1 MANEENKQ
9 FNRFQFSTEIDRG
22 EDDNPKKKKT
32 TSRRTRKNNNNSRRG
47 TRRTTKNKKKEL
59 LKGDSNM
66 NKKEEKIEILD
77 DSEEIKKIMDSIVIE
92 DDDPTDDVDQ
102 YKEELKKSINKSK
115 VNEKYKEEIEKIMD
129 TIVIEDD
136 DPTDDVDQ
144 YKEELKKIMDSI
156 VIEEDEDNYKEKV
169 KKIMDS
175 IVIEDDDPTDDV
187 ENFKEEFKKGIEEL
201 PVDENSKKYKEQIE
215 RIMNSIVIE
224 DNEARED
231 VDKYK
236 QQLKEIMDS
245 IVIEEDEAIPTA
257 DFKVFA
263 DDAPPMEKKNNGEEG
278 ITVSAEDI
286 VVNEEKNE
294 ETVDEKDKESQAFL
308 AELDKL
314 KEKGININEV
324 RDVDLEHTLYRDQY
338 FIKEDAE
345 DKVVEEVKNAIE
357 NTSELSAV
365 DIAEASRTIRKVYLS
380 FRARVILLTV
390 GILILF
396 AAACFIIAS
405 ALDNNT
411 IRKIGYTEKST
422 IEYEVCQNVMNV
434 TNVACMPSGQTYKA
448 STTSKIPLKYHYEA
462 KFDEEID
469 YDLSYHVVIV
479 DKIFDHNDASKVL
492 YSDDT
497 IAIEKTKIQEGMSP
511 VKIDVDVDVDFQKYY
526 NLVNE
531 YKQKYSMNAE
541 SQLSVVLYIDDGSDT
556 RNVGEVI
563 IPITTENYNLT
574 RNEVKDQKQEY
585 ALAER
590 DWTNANTIYIIVGSV
605 LVLLSLFLLFHL
617 TKLALSVTGK
627 KSKYQ
632 EYLMSILNEYDR
644 LIVIARDG
652 YESNIEKRVVKV
664 YTFDELLDAR
674 NSLNKPIIYSRINN
688 VKSEFIVEDDEV
700 IYKFVL
706 KEADMG
712 E

>member
-1 MANEENKQ
+1 MCWLGGVFFMANEENKQ

-245 IVIEEDEAIPTA
+245 IVIEENDVIPTA

-380 FRARVILLTV
+380 FRARVIL
-390 GILILF
+390 
-396 AAACFIIAS
+396 
-405 ALDNNT
+405 
-411 IRKIGYTEKST
+411 
-422 IEYEVCQNVMNV
+422 
-434 TNVACMPSGQTYKA
+434 
-448 STTSKIPLKYHYEA
+448 SKRNAI
-462 KFDEEID
+462 
-469 YDLSYHVVIV
+469 
-479 DKIFDHNDASKVL
+479 
-492 YSDDT
+492 SD
-497 IAIEKTKIQEGMSP
+497 
-511 VKIDVDVDVDFQKYY
+511 
-526 NLVNE
+526 
-531 YKQKYSMNAE
+531 
-541 SQLSVVLYIDDGSDT
+541 
-556 RNVGEVI
+556 
-563 IPITTENYNLT
+563 
-574 RNEVKDQKQEY
+574 
-585 ALAER
+585 
-590 DWTNANTIYIIVGSV
+590 
-605 LVLLSLFLLFHL
+605 
-617 TKLALSVTGK
+617 
-627 KSKYQ
+627 
-632 EYLMSILNEYDR
+632 
-644 LIVIARDG
+644 
-652 YESNIEKRVVKV
+652 
-664 YTFDELLDAR
+664 
-674 NSLNKPIIYSRINN
+674 
-688 VKSEFIVEDDEV
+688 KSERPCKND
-700 IYKFVL
+700 
-706 KEADMG
+706 
-712 E
+712 